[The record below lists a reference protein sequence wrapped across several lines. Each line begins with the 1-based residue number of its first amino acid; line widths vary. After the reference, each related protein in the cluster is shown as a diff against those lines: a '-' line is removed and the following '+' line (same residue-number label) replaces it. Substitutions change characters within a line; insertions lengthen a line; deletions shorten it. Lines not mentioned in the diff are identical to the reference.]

1 RRLRCVAPADVD
13 TPTGGMAMRRSHIVL
28 GFLVIFLFAALQLHA
43 QQQAHTVSMLETLKW
58 VEPPV
63 LPGAR
68 LAVVQGDPSK
78 EGPFVY
84 RLKMPAGYR
93 VPPHF
98 HKATENVTVLSG
110 AFSIGLGETF
120 DQSKG
125 QELPAGGFF
134 SVPPRHAHYAWAGGQ
149 ETVVQVH
156 GVGPTDL
163 TFVNPSDDP
172 RKK

>member
-1 RRLRCVAPADVD
+1 
-13 TPTGGMAMRRSHIVL
+13 MRRIVPVA
-28 GFLVIFLFAALQLHA
+28 VIFALVLAVPMLALTQDHG
-43 QQQAHTVSMLETLKW
+43 HTIVMPEGLKW

-68 LAVVQGDPSK
+68 LAVVQGDPGK

-84 RLKMPAGYR
+84 RLKMPAGYK
-93 VPPHF
+93 VPPHY
-98 HKATENVTVLSG
+98 HKASENVTVLAG
-110 AFSIGLGETF
+110 TFSIGLGKEF
-120 DQSKG
+120 DQKKG
-125 QELPAGGFF
+125 QELATGAFF
-134 SVPPRHAHYAWAGGQ
+134 SVPPQHPHYAWAGTQ

-163 TFVNPSDDP
+163 TFVNPADDP

>member
-1 RRLRCVAPADVD
+1 
-13 TPTGGMAMRRSHIVL
+13 MRRIVPVFLMLTGLIALPAQAQQHGHIV
-28 GFLVIFLFAALQLHA
+28 ALPE
-43 QQQAHTVSMLETLKW
+43 SLKW
-58 VEPPV
+58 VEPAP

-78 EGPFVY
+78 EGLFVY

-93 VPPHF
+93 IPPHL
-98 HKATENVTVLSG
+98 HKASENVTVLSG
-110 AFSIGLGETF
+110 VFFIGLGEKL

-125 QELPAGGFF
+125 QELPVGAFF
-134 SVPPRHAHYAWAGGQ
+134 SVPPDHPHYAWVGGA

-163 TFVNPSDDP
+163 RFVNPEDDP
-172 RKK
+172 RTKK

>member
-1 RRLRCVAPADVD
+1 
-13 TPTGGMAMRRSHIVL
+13 MRRIVAVFLMLTGLIALPAQAQQHGHIV
-28 GFLVIFLFAALQLHA
+28 ALPESL
-43 QQQAHTVSMLETLKW
+43 TW
-58 VEPPV
+58 VEPAP

-78 EGPFVY
+78 EGLFVY

-93 VPPHF
+93 IPPHL
-98 HKATENVTVLSG
+98 HKASENVTVLSG
-110 AFSIGLGETF
+110 VFFIGLGEKL

-125 QELPAGGFF
+125 QELPVGAFF
-134 SVPPRHAHYAWAGGQ
+134 SVPPDHPHYAWVGGT

-163 TFVNPSDDP
+163 RFVNLEDDP
-172 RKK
+172 RKKK

>member
-1 RRLRCVAPADVD
+1 
-13 TPTGGMAMRRSHIVL
+13 MAMRRSHIVL

-43 QQQAHTVSMLETLKW
+43 QQQAHTVSMPETLKW

-84 RLKMPAGYR
+84 RIKMPPAYKI
-93 VPPHF
+93 PPHT
-98 HKATENVTVLSG
+98 HKASENVTVLAGS
-110 AFSIGLGETF
+110 FSIGVGEKF
-120 DQSKG
+120 DQRAG
-125 QELPAGGFF
+125 HELPAGGFV
-134 SVPPRHAHYAWAGGQ
+134 SIPPNHPHFAWAGAQ

-163 TFVNPSDDP
+163 TFVDPADDP
-172 RKK
+172 RKKK